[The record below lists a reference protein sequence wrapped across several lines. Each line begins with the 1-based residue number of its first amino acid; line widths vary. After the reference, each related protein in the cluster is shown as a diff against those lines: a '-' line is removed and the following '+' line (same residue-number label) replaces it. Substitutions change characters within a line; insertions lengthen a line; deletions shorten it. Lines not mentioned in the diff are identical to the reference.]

1 MSDTQRQQSS
11 FCKQCILWHT
21 QRRAQVDGLCARCLH
36 YRDHPDEEMLPTM
49 YSILS
54 QLYEM
59 YHSAARLE
67 NFVYEVSSIYTLVSH
82 KMKIPEDLRRNE
94 KVLTNCAW
102 DKKKKQPECHWA
114 DMLKTLIPLLN
125 LLISDRSSLRQYCE
139 EFMPHACRTRR
150 SSMKQAS
157 QTSIQFDDAYPFR
170 TIRTRIGKGKRTVHS
185 INPEDLP
192 LPVGYPRE
200 QPQSAPPSVALAHG
214 TKRNIYGSGGGSYA
228 RERPSVAHGVAGT
241 KRKISGSDGG
251 SQTRQ
256 TKTSTTTI
264 KTQRPAKRSKVADPF
279 DYFLFGR
286 SGKEKVHYYLQG
298 KWNTGVLERGPGMNT
313 TKGFICILPDD
324 TKKELRF
331 RHDGNP
337 FDVLDLKE
345 SIIRDTELKNGIRT
359 KQIPSNPRFL
369 DDRFVAT
376 KKS

>member
-1 MSDTQRQQSS
+1 
-11 FCKQCILWHT
+11 
-21 QRRAQVDGLCARCLH
+21 
-36 YRDHPDEEMLPTM
+36 
-49 YSILS
+49 
-54 QLYEM
+54 
-59 YHSAARLE
+59 
-67 NFVYEVSSIYTLVSH
+67 
-82 KMKIPEDLRRNE
+82 MKIPEDLR
-94 KVLTNCAW
+94 KKKHVLTNCAW
-102 DKKKKQPECHWA
+102 DTKKNQPKRHWA
-114 DMLKTLIPLLN
+114 DMLKTLIPLLD
-125 LLISDRSSLRQYCE
+125 LLISDRSILKQYCE

-150 SSMKQAS
+150 SSTKQTS
-157 QTSIQFDDAYPFR
+157 QTPIQFDDTYPFE
-170 TIRTRIGKGKRTVHS
+170 TVETRIGKRIIHS
-185 INPEDLP
+185 IQPEDLP
-192 LPVGYPRE
+192 LPAGSYTR
-200 QPQSAPPSVALAHG
+200 QRPQS
-214 TKRNIYGSGGGSYA
+214 
-228 RERPSVAHGVAGT
+228 SVAHGAPRT
-241 KRKISGSDGG
+241 KRKLSGSGG

-256 TKTSTTTI
+256 TKTSTTSI
-264 KTQRPAKRSKVADPF
+264 KTQRPAKRSRAADPF